1 MKISILLPYKENFSS
16 SYAGAVSLFLN
27 DTTKLSKYKKYIK
40 IYGNTN
46 FKRDLLPNNYTNLLF
61 KKNFFQSSTKKYLD
75 QFIKYENLNKSDL
88 IEIHNR
94 PNYIKRIFEINK
106 NIVLYFH
113 NDPLSQKGAI
123 SKKDRIKLLD
133 STKKIIFIS
142 KWVKNR
148 FFHDLD
154 NLKKIKNKYA
164 IIPHSINKVDINI
177 KEKKDII
184 VFVGRLNAS
193 KGYDIFGDAIIKILD
208 KHKNWKAY
216 VYGDEPREKLYFEHK
231 NLKILGFKKHKEILN
246 KLKISSISV
255 TCSRWEEPFGR
266 TALEA
271 SSRGCAVIITNRGGL
286 PEAASNGIKIND
298 LTTKALFKAIE
309 KLILDKKYRRLV
321 QKTTLSK
328 FKFTNSNISKRIDNY
343 RQNILN
349 LDFV

>member
-27 DTTKLSKYKKYIK
+27 DTTKLSKYEKFIN
-40 IYGNTN
+40 IYGNTD
-46 FKRDLLPNNYTNLLF
+46 FKKDLLPNKYINLPF
-61 KKNFFQSSTKKYLD
+61 QKKFFQSSTKKYLD
-75 QFIKYENLNKSDL
+75 QFLQHEHKKNSDL

-94 PNYIKRIFEINK
+94 PNYIEKIFKFNK

-123 SKKDRIKLLD
+123 LKNDRIKILNN
-133 STKKIIFIS
+133 TKKIIFIS
-142 KWVKNR
+142 KWVKDR
-148 FFHDLD
+148 FFLGLEY
-154 NLKKIKNKYA
+154 LKKIKSNYE
-164 IIPHSINKVDINI
+164 IIPHSIDKVSVNI
-177 KEKKDII
+177 RKKKEII

-193 KGYDIFGDAIIKILD
+193 KGYDIFGETIVQVLN
-208 KHKNWKAY
+208 KHEKWKAY
-216 VYGDEPREKLYFEHK
+216 VFGDEPREKIYFKHK

-286 PEAASNGIKIND
+286 PEAASFGIKINS
-298 LTTKALFKAIE
+298 LESKALFRVID
-309 KLILDKKYRRLV
+309 KLILNKKYRNNV
-321 QKTTLSK
+321 QKKTLDK
-328 FKFTNSNISKRIDNY
+328 FKFTNSFVSKKIDNY
-343 RQNILN
+343 RNKILIS
-349 LDFV
+349 